1 MNERNKLSMRSVRRM
16 RTKQGL
22 SQRAAGRRRWLRT
35 RWVAAVIGGVAVAA
49 VTTFLVAGSGSDPT
63 GPKELTSDQAN
74 RLAVTR
80 FLNYQAGGRAVTI
93 EVPGTAGGLTIT
105 GSIDYRGKI
114 GYGVVRGTGRDT
126 SSDGLIQWTAT
137 TVFVHPMTDPPA
149 KAPARPPGS
158 GWVSRPLQKYGSSLD
173 SSLTIALKLGSDR
186 PDNAELLPQNG
197 AAWVGEDR
205 LDGHQVDI
213 MTGPSAAR
221 TTGARTTT
229 DTAGAD
235 AVRYWIGSDGTMYR
249 VRVGVASASQPVV
262 IDFDTQKYVPVR
274 PVPGATPAR

>member
-1 MNERNKLSMRSVRRM
+1 M
-16 RTKQGL
+16 
-22 SQRAAGRRRWLRT
+22 
-35 RWVAAVIGGVAVAA
+35 VAV
-49 VTTFLVAGSGSDPT
+49 LVVGSGSDPT

-93 EVPGTAGGLTIT
+93 NVPGTAGGLTVT

-114 GYGVVRGTGRDT
+114 GYGVVHGTGRDT
-126 SSDGLIQWTAT
+126 SSDGLIEWTAT
-137 TVFVHPMTDPPA
+137 TVYVHPMTDAPA

-173 SSLTIALKLGSDR
+173 SSLTIALKLGNDR

-197 AAWVGEDR
+197 AAWVGQDR

-213 MTGPSAAR
+213 MTGPNAARAKTGASGASGTSGTASAAP
-221 TTGARTTT
+221 TS
-229 DTAGAD
+229 DTAGAGG

-249 VRVGVASASQPVV
+249 VRVGVASASEPVV
-262 IDFDTQKYVPVR
+262 IDFDTHKYVPVR
-274 PVPGATPAR
+274 PVPGVTPAR

>member
-1 MNERNKLSMRSVRRM
+1 MNKRNGLATRRARSMRSGQDLSRRP
-16 RTKQGL
+16 
-22 SQRAAGRRRWLRT
+22 AGRRRWLRT
-35 RWVAAVIGGVAVAA
+35 RWVVAVIGGVAVAVA
-49 VTTFLVAGSGSDPT
+49 TFLVADSDSAPT
-63 GPKELTSDQAN
+63 GPRKLTSDQAS

-93 EVPGTAGGLTIT
+93 NVPGTAGGLTVT
-105 GSIDYRGKI
+105 GSIDYRRKI
-114 GYGVVRGTGRDT
+114 GYGAVHGTGRDT

-137 TVFVHPMTDPPA
+137 TVFVHPMTKTPA

-158 GWVSRPLQKYGSSLD
+158 GWYSRPLQRYGSSLD
-173 SSLTIALKLGSDR
+173 SSLAIALKLGSDR

-197 AAWVGEDR
+197 AAWVGRAR
-205 LDGHQVDI
+205 LDGHHVDI

-221 TTGARTTT
+221 ATTG
-229 DTAGAD
+229 TAGTSGPAD

-249 VRVGVASASQPVV
+249 VRVGVASTPEPVV

-274 PVPGATPAR
+274 PAPGVTPTR

>member
-1 MNERNKLSMRSVRRM
+1 MNERNKLSMRHVRRM
-16 RTKQGL
+16 RTKQGP
-22 SQRAAGRRRWLRT
+22 SPCKAGRRRWLRP
-35 RWVAAVIGGVAVAA
+35 RWVAVGIGGVAVAVTA
-49 VTTFLVAGSGSDPT
+49 VLVVGSGSDPT
-63 GPKELTSDQAN
+63 GPKELTPDQAN

-93 EVPGTAGGLTIT
+93 NVPGTAGGLTVT

-114 GYGVVRGTGRDT
+114 GYGVVHGTGRDT

-137 TVFVHPMTDPPA
+137 TVFVHPMTNAPA

-158 GWVSRPLQKYGSSLD
+158 GWYSRPLQKYGSSLD

-197 AAWVGEDR
+197 AAWVGQDR

-229 DTAGAD
+229 DTAGAG

>member
-1 MNERNKLSMRSVRRM
+1 M
-16 RTKQGL
+16 T
-22 SQRAAGRRRWLRT
+22 
-35 RWVAAVIGGVAVAA
+35 AV
-49 VTTFLVAGSGSDPT
+49 LVVGSGSDPT

-93 EVPGTAGGLTIT
+93 TVPGTAGELTVT

-114 GYGVVRGTGRDT
+114 GYGVVHGTGRDT

-137 TVFVHPMTDPPA
+137 TVFVHPMTNAPA

-158 GWVSRPLQKYGSSLD
+158 GWVSRSLQKYGSSLD

-221 TTGARTTT
+221 TTGARATSG
-229 DTAGAD
+229 TAGEG

-262 IDFDTQKYVPVR
+262 IDFDTQKYVAVR

>member
-1 MNERNKLSMRSVRRM
+1 M
-16 RTKQGL
+16 
-22 SQRAAGRRRWLRT
+22 A
-35 RWVAAVIGGVAVAA
+35 
-49 VTTFLVAGSGSDPT
+49 TFLIVDSGSAPT
-63 GPKELTSDQAN
+63 GPRELSSDQAG

-80 FLNYQAGGRAVTI
+80 FLNFQAGGRALTI
-93 EVPGTAGGLTIT
+93 DVPGTAGRLTFT

-114 GYGVVRGTGRDT
+114 GYGVVHGTGRDT

-137 TVFVHPMTDPPA
+137 TVFVHPMANAPA

-158 GWVSRPLQKYGSSLD
+158 GWYGRPLQRRGSSLD
-173 SSLTIALKLGSDR
+173 SSLAIALKLGNDR

-197 AAWVGEDR
+197 AAWVGRDR

-221 TTGARTTT
+221 ATTG
-229 DTAGAD
+229 TASSGPTGTG

-249 VRVGVASASQPVV
+249 VRVGVASASEPVV

-274 PVPGATPAR
+274 PAPGVSPAR